1 MIIKKHKLKMFL
13 VKTTKILENLIIWCT
28 IIVRCNLLKCI
39 FTHRIYDKMWVGII
53 GATSILMWNVDFVSK
68 EQNIC
73 VAVSEWPFVCD
84 HSSHLVSSFFEFTSV
99 QPPTQLP
106 KCASHSL
113 YDRIFSE
120 FEFYIIWIGIL
131 NRLENNDF
139 TNR

>member
-1 MIIKKHKLKMFL
+1 MFMIIKKHKLQMFL

-53 GATSILMWNVDFVSK
+53 RATSILMWNVDFVSK

-84 HSSHLVSSFFEFTSV
+84 HSSHLVSSFFRVYFCSTSHTIAQMCIAFIVWQNFLRIWVLHHLHHELEF
-99 QPPTQLP
+99 
-106 KCASHSL
+106 
-113 YDRIFSE
+113 
-120 FEFYIIWIGIL
+120 
-131 NRLENNDF
+131 
-139 TNR
+139 